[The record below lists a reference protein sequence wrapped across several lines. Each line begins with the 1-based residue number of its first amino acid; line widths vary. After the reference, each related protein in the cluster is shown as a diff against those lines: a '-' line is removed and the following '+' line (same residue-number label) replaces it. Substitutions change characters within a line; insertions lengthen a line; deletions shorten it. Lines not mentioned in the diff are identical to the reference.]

1 MADNYDAV
9 QSDRFGIAHDQ
20 TRAPGV
26 PSALGA
32 TVAGKRMQANAP
44 VNVTHIASCVRGELQ
59 WFDAS
64 QVTRFWSAEK
74 YTLFVAHG
82 REQLT
87 EESLCSLEARLA
99 GLGFLRIHRGELVR
113 ANAVRAF
120 NDCRGSWE
128 VKLCDGQVARV
139 SRRLRMSLRH
149 NLNSATL
156 EAWTS
161 TSPL

>member
-1 MADNYDAV
+1 MADHDHVGTTLDPARGPSYQAGFSSV
-9 QSDRFGIAHDQ
+9 Q
-20 TRAPGV
+20 P
-26 PSALGA
+26 P
-32 TVAGKRMQANAP
+32 TVAGKRMQSNAP
-44 VNVTHIASCVRGELQ
+44 INVAHIASCVRGELQ

-64 QVTRFWSAEK
+64 HVTRFWAAEK
-74 YTLFVAHG
+74 YTLFVANG

-113 ANAVRAF
+113 ADAVCAF

-128 VKLCDGQVARV
+128 VKLRDGQVARV
-139 SRRLRMSLRH
+139 SRRLRMSLRR

-156 EAWTS
+156 EAWAS
-161 TSPL
+161 TSAL